1 MCCIYIYLFMY
12 IYTYVY
18 IYINCSLYTY
28 RYKEVLLPTSI
39 EQYTHIYVRMYI
51 YIYSPT
57 WYNIRDISL
66 LPLLN
71 SLRRQCREIMMI
83 IHVHNWHKQ
92 PAPYEMT
99 LGYSW
104 DTKCSYI
111 KMGIRHDLTVK
122 HMGMFTRYTW
132 YSIYSVSICGMIICT
147 MCTLIDQ
154 SYIYIYHKPWKN
166 WLW

>member
-1 MCCIYIYLFMY
+1 MYICIYI
-12 IYTYVY
+12 
-18 IYINCSLYTY
+18 
-28 RYKEVLLPTSI
+28 
-39 EQYTHIYVRMYI
+39 YI

-111 KMGIRHDLTVK
+111 KNGIRHDLTVK

-154 SYIYIYHKPWKN
+154 SYIYIYIINHEKLAMVN
-166 WLW
+166 YGGVTCLWIDRLWACHNPEPIVNAHFAWFIGVAVSW